1 MISIGFPGG
10 GLHLTSPPRPS
21 ALQFL
26 TLERSDM
33 DENYG
38 RVVANIFP
46 QKKPN
51 QTKQNVSSQIQRL
64 LLCLW
69 PAKALQKGQDTD
81 SVQHSLT
88 CCP

>member
-1 MISIGFPGG
+1 M
-10 GLHLTSPPRPS
+10 TSPPRPS